1 MYQDIEKDVA
11 AGALGAA
18 AITAG
23 ACALPLGAV
32 AIATSC
38 VIGGAV
44 AHTVSAISRWA
55 SSSTTP
61 STTYAQYLSDKK
73 SEMYIAAC
81 RARREARNN
90 RDKLITEM
98 LYHVLKYSKLGINEA
113 RIAAASAFFQLEHL
127 DDILVLKRK
136 LEKVIQQYNQ
146 NDELFVNRQFA
157 IFELQEGIEK
167 YFTSHNAVSLPLAQ
181 YD

>member
-23 ACALPLGAV
+23 ACALPLGAA
-32 AIATSC
+32 AIAASC
-38 VIGGAV
+38 IAGGAV

-55 SSSTTP
+55 SGSTRP
-61 STTYAQYLSDKK
+61 STTHAQYLSDKK
-73 SEMYIAAC
+73 SEMYNAAC
-81 RARREARNN
+81 RTRREARNN

-113 RIAAASAFFQLEHL
+113 RIAAASAFHQFEHL
-127 DDILVLKRK
+127 DDILMLKRK
-136 LEKVIQQYNQ
+136 LAKVIQQYHQ
-146 NDELFVNRQFA
+146 NDELFINRQVA
-157 IFELQEGIEK
+157 ILALQEGIEK
-167 YFTSHNAVSLPLAQ
+167 YFTSHNAVFLPLAQ